1 MEAAQRSLAVTPASL
16 TLYTLMQ
23 CEVARLNSLS
33 NFFDVREPTDG
44 IHFHTVQKT

>member
-1 MEAAQRSLAVTPASL
+1 MARYGLALAPASL
-16 TLYTLMQ
+16 TLYKLMQ

-33 NFFDVREPTDG
+33 KFFDVSKPTDG